1 MPLFSLDPNF
11 RADGLASIF
20 VPEDDGVPTSQG
32 PQLSQDVVTWVTQVR
47 RLRDGSQFT
56 FENRDYL
63 LPLYRD
69 NADEIYI
76 VKGRQTEITE
86 YAENWLLFNLWR
98 YPGAVGLY
106 MSDNQDRVSVFSK
119 LRLHEWGIEKSPIL
133 KDMAADNL
141 GNVSWQPWKNTSH
154 LFMFSAFGDFDK
166 ALSIPADFVVIDEA
180 QNQDL
185 TALPKVKESMSHS
198 KHKKIRVIGTG
209 SFEGDSWFNLWMSG
223 DQREW
228 DWKARTWVARRPEND
243 RVAHSYHL
251 SQEIVP
257 WITAEEIE
265 KKRNSPSYT
274 PMRFLQ
280 EVIGEW
286 WKGARKP
293 LTEKDIVA
301 LFDNSLSFVPAA
313 EVRHELGPVF
323 GGFDWGGGQHTVYWI
338 WQMVD
343 AQAPRFRLLNT
354 GRIETDSPEGQ
365 AEEVAN
371 LVDAYKLDQGVMDGG
386 GGQYQ
391 VEKLAKRYAHRM
403 VLNFY
408 MTAPKKPGM
417 PDPTMPL
424 DFTREENR
432 ITVDRTWI
440 IESLIDLIKRP
451 DPQGYHRVAIPHA
464 QPPLID
470 WVIDQFTCIETEE
483 VNLPGGARYI
493 RYFRPETKRDD
504 ALHGAVFALLAKI
517 IYKWNKRGARF
528 FGAEL

>member
-1 MPLFSLDPNF
+1 MPSWFSLDPDSNN
-11 RADGLASIF
+11 DPLASIF
-20 VPEDDGVPTSQG
+20 VQPEAPAM
-32 PQLSQDVVTWVTQVR
+32 PELSTDIISWVQQVR
-47 RLRDGSQFT
+47 RLRDGSPFT
-56 FENRDYL
+56 FENRPYL
-63 LPLYRD
+63 LTLYRD
-69 NADEIYI
+69 NADELYI

-98 YPGAVGLY
+98 YPGSVGLY

-119 LRLHEWGIEKSPIL
+119 LRLHDWGIEKSPIL
-133 KDMAADNL
+133 KEMAADNL

-209 SFEGDSWFNLWMSG
+209 SFEGDSWYNLWMAG

-228 DWKARTWVARRPEND
+228 DAKAKAWVARKPEND
-243 RVAHSYHL
+243 RTAHSYHL

-280 EVIGEW
+280 EVIGWW

-293 LTEKDIVA
+293 LTEKDIRS
-301 LFDNSLSFVPAA
+301 LFDSSLFFTTASK
-313 EVRHELGPVF
+313 VRHELGPVYL
-323 GGFDWGGGQHTVYWI
+323 GVDWGGGQHTVI
-338 WQMVD
+338 WVWQLMDKMV
-343 AQAPRFRLLNT
+343 PRFQLLYT
-354 GRIETDSPEGQ
+354 AKLESDSPEKQ
-365 AEEVAN
+365 AEQVAN
-371 LVDAYKLDQGVMDGG
+371 IVDSYKIDQGVMDGG

-403 VLNFY
+403 LLNYY
-408 MTAPKKPGM
+408 MTAPKKPGT

-424 DFTREENR
+424 DFNREENR

-451 DPQGYHRVAIPHA
+451 DPQGYHKVAIPYA
-464 QPPLID
+464 QPELVEWI
-470 WVIDQFTCIETEE
+470 IEQFTCIESEE
-483 VNLPGGARYI
+483 VNLPAGGKYI
-493 RYFRPETKRDD
+493 RYYRPEHQRDD
-504 ALHGAVFALLAKI
+504 VLHGACYALEAHI
-517 IYKWNKRGARF
+517 IHKWNKRGGRF
-528 FGAEL
+528 FGTEL